1 MRGLGFLILACFLTF
16 GTFVHAQTKL
26 LYPQE
31 QALKRQT
38 MNMNEIE
45 GELDQKVQ
53 QSGNAT
59 LNAAQ
64 EMLIAQFNQMLANDP
79 NLKAQF
85 DAATAEQQAA
95 FMLQFGI
102 VTQAAGQG
110 DQFAS
115 LQRRL
120 DGIIS
125 DLEAS
130 NVPREHPDVS
140 ALLSRVEV
148 ARSRIAE
155 LQQQDASKT
164 EQAIAGS
171 DLSDFPDFNKDLE
184 TATKHAY
191 ALRDALLASRK
202 IVALSGQ
209 RPDSRDPWL
218 IENQING
225 YELQRFKYAIDG
237 LETFESQVNGWTGEY
252 QPLLSRSQTYRA
264 QWEEVS
270 TAFAQIASALKAES
284 PQAIQTLSS
293 VIDHNLSVIN
303 YMLAPDENDSAGQRM
318 AGIMMTNRVRNPGR
332 PQVDGLTQT
341 RANVEVALSGYPI
354 KGGGGAVVLSN
365 QESKLEKAD
374 SGIAEAVGVYAKKL
388 TADQRMPSDAYDG
401 DDRDEITNKA
411 LTLVKQLYKMAEI
424 HSVAV
429 CCDWEN
435 VKYSEEI
442 IEPDGRKWINN
453 HDYRK
458 MQIAVAVIQNEIDA
472 KMVVI
477 GVLQNF
483 INNEE
488 LVEFLAERPILKENL

>member
-1 MRGLGFLILACFLTF
+1 MRGLGFIILACLLTF
-16 GTFVHAQTKL
+16 GTVVQAQTKL

-45 GELDQKVQ
+45 RELNQKVQ
-53 QSGNAT
+53 QGGNDAI
-59 LNAAQ
+59 NAAQ

-102 VTQAAGQG
+102 VIQAAGQG
-110 DQFAS
+110 DQFTGL
-115 LQRRL
+115 LQRL
-120 DGIIS
+120 DGIIG

-130 NVPREHPDVS
+130 NVPTEHPDVS

-155 LQQQDASKT
+155 LQQQGGKKT
-164 EQAIAGS
+164 EQAIAGN
-171 DLSDFPDFNKDLE
+171 DLSDFPDFNEDLE
-184 TATKHAY
+184 TATKYAY

-202 IVALSGQ
+202 IVALSSQ
-209 RPDSRDPWL
+209 RPGARDPWL

-225 YELQRFKYAIDG
+225 YELQTFKYAIDKI
-237 LETFESQVNGWTGEY
+237 EIFESQVNGWTGEY
-252 QPLLSRSQTYRA
+252 QPLLSRSQTYRG
-264 QWEEVS
+264 QWQEVS
-270 TAFAQIASALKAES
+270 TAFVQIAGALKAES
-284 PQAIQTLSS
+284 PQAIQTLSA
-293 VIDHNLSVIN
+293 VIEHNLAVIS
-303 YMLAPDENDSAGQRM
+303 YMVAPDENDATGQRM
-318 AGIMMTNRVRNPGR
+318 ASIMMTNRVRNPGK
-332 PQVDGLTQT
+332 PQLDGLTQT
-341 RANVEVALSGYPI
+341 RANVELALSGYPI

-365 QESKLEKAD
+365 QESKLENAD
-374 SGIAEAVGVYAKKL
+374 FELANAVGAYAKKL
-388 TADQRMPSDAYDG
+388 AADQRMPSDAYDG
-401 DDRDEITNKA
+401 DDRDDVTNKA
-411 LTLVKQLYKMAEI
+411 ITMVKQLYKNAEI

-453 HDYRK
+453 HDYRQ
-458 MQIAVAVIQNEIDA
+458 MQIAVAVIENETDA

-483 INNEE
+483 ISNEE
-488 LVEFLAERPILKENL
+488 LVEFLAERPMLKENL